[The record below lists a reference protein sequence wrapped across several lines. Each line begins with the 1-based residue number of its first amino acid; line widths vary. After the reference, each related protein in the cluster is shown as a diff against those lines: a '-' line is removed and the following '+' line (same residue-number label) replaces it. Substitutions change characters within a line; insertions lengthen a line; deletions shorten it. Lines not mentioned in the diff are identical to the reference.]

1 MAKKK
6 QKPIWIE
13 GNSCAGKTT
22 RLVDYLAKLTTKKTN
37 FHNLQ
42 KPLIFSPNQ
51 EDKDV
56 LEKAIFS
63 KTQNLFPA
71 IEIYTPSA
79 FILQEVELFF
89 PLILEQLKVKPF
101 FPFRLSTP
109 LERELSAPFAQAQF
123 TPEILNLWGGESRA
137 ISHILD
143 LLPLAG
149 MARMPIQNIKNYLEK
164 SQLLD
169 PFDKENNEKMVKI
182 VDNILSQWWHW
193 CLERGFLTYGITY
206 QLYGQY
212 LLSNLT
218 YQDSLINRYH
228 SIFADNLDNFP
239 ALLGD
244 LFKLFIDKNIYSV
257 FTYNYQGKVRL
268 GLNADPDYLLSIR
281 DACQVET
288 LASFASD
295 NLAVNLAD
303 DFYNIVINQEFNPI
317 DFQEKVYSIKTKTRA
332 QLIEDTAN
340 FIINQVK
347 NNHIKPEE
355 IAIIAPGLDEIARFQ
370 FLYFLH
376 QANIPIEPLKEQRP
390 LIVSPL
396 VRSVLNLLGLIYRG
410 CGRLIE
416 REGVAEM
423 LTLLSQK
430 EGGRWGIDPVRAG
443 LLAEYCYLVDIESPQ
458 LLPIEYLSKG
468 ERMNYDSFMAYNE
481 IRDWINDT
489 KTAGLS
495 PLAVIDLIT
504 ERFFAEVRALDYADY
519 ASLKKLRETARAF
532 FVVQQKLKEYDFPH
546 KTDDDSMQDWI
557 VFMRKGTVTTNPY
570 PRDYFIS
577 RTKERGVILATIY
590 QYRVANLSH
599 RWQFWFDAGSKLW
612 EKGGATELW
621 GYQLF
626 LRGCHGKPLITQ
638 DNPENVR
645 LSGVIHDL
653 LAHTTDKL
661 FLCHSDLDV
670 GGNEQGGALFPLTQI
685 LPTVA
690 ESLMLDRFMVQS

>member
-1 MAKKK
+1 MGKKK

-13 GNSCAGKTT
+13 GNSCTGKTT
-22 RLVDYLAKLTTKKTN
+22 LLVDYLAKFIAKKN
-37 FHNLQ
+37 NYRNLQ

-63 KTQNLFPA
+63 KIQNLFPA
-71 IEIYTPSA
+71 VEIYTPSA
-79 FILQEVELFF
+79 FIIQEVELFF
-89 PLILEQLKVKPF
+89 PLILEKLQVEPF

-109 LERELSAPFAQAQF
+109 MERELSAPSAQTQL
-123 TPEILNLWGGESRA
+123 TTEILNLWGGESRA

-149 MARMPIQNIKNYLEK
+149 MAGVPRQNIKNYLEK

-169 PFDKENNEKMVKI
+169 PFDAENNEQMAKI
-182 VDNILSQWWHW
+182 VDNILTQWWQW

-212 LLSNLT
+212 LLTNLT
-218 YQDSLINRYH
+218 YQESLTNRYH
-228 SIFADNLDNFP
+228 SVFADNLDNFP
-239 ALLGD
+239 ALWGD
-244 LFKLFIDKNIYSV
+244 LFKLFINKNIYSI

-281 DACQVET
+281 DVCQVEKLT
-288 LASFASD
+288 GFACD
-295 NLAVNLAD
+295 NLAVTLAD
-303 DFYNIVINQEFNPI
+303 DIHNIVINQEFNSI
-317 DFQEKVYSIKTKTRA
+317 DFQEKIYSIKTKTRA

-396 VRSVLNLLGLIYRG
+396 VRSILNLLGLIYRG

-430 EGGRWGIDPVRAG
+430 EGGRWGIDPIRAG

-458 LLPIEYLSKG
+458 LLPMEYLSKG
-468 ERMNYDSFMAYNE
+468 ERMNYDSFMAYHE

-489 KTAGLS
+489 KTAVKKESLS

-504 ERFFAEVRALDYADY
+504 ERFFAEVRALDYSNY
-519 ASLKKLRETARAF
+519 ASLKKLRETARDF

-546 KTDDDSMQDWI
+546 KTDDDCVQDWI

-570 PRDYFIS
+570 RNDYFIS

-626 LRGCHGKPLITQ
+626 LRDYHGNSIT
-638 DNPENVR
+638 DDSVENVR

-670 GGNEQGGALFPLTQI
+670 GGNEQGGALFPLAQI
-685 LPTVA
+685 LPAVA
-690 ESLMLDRFMVQS
+690 ENLVL